1 MNRQE
6 VSNELLDKIAAL
18 QAERQLSR
26 ERELAF
32 LELLDFYRKE
42 VLQRASTSTEE
53 VAIPEIVRTSPTT
66 TESEDGPL
74 PSNSSSPRRWPSPV
88 QCENGTKEAYIYE
101 GLRALRALV
110 DLSAAPT
117 ALSLF
122 RAVSQTEAYR
132 VSATNLEQISDLVSR
147 FAADVATLRGRCV
160 RSQDALVPDILDSFM
175 VDGTATLNQ
184 FMDPAQPD
192 PEYPLELSLHFH
204 GLLGMLKTF
213 CQQSWCLGP
222 ESRDCIHTL
231 SPRLGGLLAITLVH
245 PGGDWKDLQRCL
257 FVGLKGATMLEGDIF
272 SLVGMARIRQSS
284 SHELLDDVSWAVV
297 FQDTHFVDI
306 FWDFSVEGDVT
317 PEHHLEETDQ
327 FFHGLTHPEDTASGA
342 SLASESTS
350 STSSI
355 FEAIEQAE
363 EALAG
368 LELSDEDEVLE
379 PGALEQAQEALAELE
394 LCSRRSA
401 GHPYLRAGEGVN
413 ASSRSA
419 SFIAVVEDVRRYSP
433 ERPKGP
439 YPFLKRG
446 DGLRRSR
453 IPVPS
458 VGKKETRI

>member
-1 MNRQE
+1 MNHQE
-6 VSNELLDKIAAL
+6 VNNELLDKIVAL

-32 LELLDFYRKE
+32 MELLDFYRKE
-42 VLQRASTSTEE
+42 MLQRASTSTEE
-53 VAIPEIVRTSPTT
+53 VAIPEISCTSPTT
-66 TESEDGPL
+66 AKSSDGLL
-74 PSNSSSPRRWPSPV
+74 PSDGSSPPRWPSPA
-88 QCENGTKEAYIYE
+88 QCEHGTKEAYIFE

-117 ALSLF
+117 ALSLL

-160 RSQDALVPDILDSFM
+160 RSQDALVTGILDSFM
-175 VDGTATLNQ
+175 VDGTTTLNQ
-184 FMDPAQPD
+184 FMDPAQPN
-192 PEYPLELSLHFH
+192 PEYPSELSLHFH

-231 SPRLGGLLAITLVH
+231 SPRMGGSLAVTLVH

-272 SLVGMARIRQSS
+272 SLVGMARIRQFPSR
-284 SHELLDDVSWAVV
+284 EFLDDVSWAMV
-297 FQDTHFVDI
+297 FQDTHLVDI
-306 FWDFSVEGDVT
+306 FWDFSVDGYIT
-317 PEHHLEETDQ
+317 PEHNLEETDQ
-327 FFHGLTHPEDTASGA
+327 FLHDLTHPENTA
-342 SLASESTS
+342 SLASDSTS
-350 STSSI
+350 DASSI

-368 LELSDEDEVLE
+368 LEISDEDEFLE
-379 PGALEQAQEALAELE
+379 PGALEQAEEALAELE
-394 LCSRRSA
+394 FYSRRSA

-413 ASSRSA
+413 ASLRSA
-419 SFIAVVEDVRRYSP
+419 SFITVTEDVRRYSP
-433 ERPKGP
+433 ELPKGP

-446 DGLRRSR
+446 DGLRRRSW
-453 IPVPS
+453 IPVPI
-458 VGKKETRI
+458 VGKKETRV